1 VRRFLLVAA
10 LFASQGA
17 CKKFEKKTTEVVPD
31 AGVVL
36 QIGDADL
43 GFHLELEKGW
53 FPKPI
58 DQKAKSD
65 HVLGEA
71 LRAPTKGHAYFVAPR
86 IVVSAEPTDVR
97 DSDELLRRTIDDL
110 KHLDD
115 KPGVRVKRRA
125 TSTRYVDGVKVG
137 DVEISYEVKD
147 AKQDAGKEVV
157 QRSLAMLRTQKDKRP
172 AAITVTVSYMADD
185 AETVAP
191 EVHTMLNSL
200 AFAHDDAAGPRVS
213 PRSEVVV
220 TSPDAGAARAVAV
233 SPSSAKAPPP
243 DDEDETTGS
252 PAKKKKHKRKHPR

>member
-1 VRRFLLVAA
+1 M
-10 LFASQGA
+10 
-17 CKKFEKKTTEVVPD
+17 PD

-36 QIGDADL
+36 QIGDPDL

-53 FPKPI
+53 FPKALDP
-58 DQKAKSD
+58 KAKAD

-86 IVVSAEPTDVR
+86 IVVTAEPTDAR
-97 DSDELLRRTIDDL
+97 DSDEIIRRTIEDL

-147 AKQDAGKEVV
+147 PKQDAGKEVV
-157 QRSLAMLRTQKDKRP
+157 QRSLAMLRTQKDKPP

-185 AETVAP
+185 AEIVAP
-191 EVHTMLNSL
+191 EVHKMLTSF
-200 AFAHDDAAGPRVS
+200 AFAHGDAPGPRAS
-213 PRSEVVV
+213 PRSDVVV
-220 TSPDAGAARAVAV
+220 TGPPDAGAARAIAV
-233 SPSSAKAPPP
+233 SPSNPKPPP
-243 DDEDETTGS
+243 DDEDEAAA
-252 PAKKKKHKRKHPR
+252 PAAKKKKHKRRHPR